1 MADGDRRMFLGLDDA
16 WWPWLADPDPD
27 PDPDPRGCG
36 LSHYFLHTGL
46 VN

>member
-1 MADGDRRMFLGLDDA
+1 MADGDRRMFLGLDYA
-16 WWPWLADPDPD
+16 WWPWLAD

>member
-1 MADGDRRMFLGLDDA
+1 MADGDWRMFLGLDYA
-16 WWPWLADPDPD
+16 WWPWLA
-27 PDPDPRGCG
+27 DPDPRGCG